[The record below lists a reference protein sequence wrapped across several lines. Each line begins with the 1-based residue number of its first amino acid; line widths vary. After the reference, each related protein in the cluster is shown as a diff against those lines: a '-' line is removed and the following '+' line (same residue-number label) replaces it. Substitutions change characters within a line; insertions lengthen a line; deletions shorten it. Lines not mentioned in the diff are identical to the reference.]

1 MIRNT
6 ILLIRIKSRNHYIN
20 KNKLGGAGMNPQNKK
35 YDTLEELREAQR
47 EASKRYYER
56 NREKVK
62 ARMKR
67 NYEAKKKAKEGDING

>member
-1 MIRNT
+1 
-6 ILLIRIKSRNHYIN
+6 
-20 KNKLGGAGMNPQNKK
+20 MNPKNKK

-47 EASKRYYER
+47 KASREYYER

-67 NYEAKKKAKEGDING
+67 NYEAKKQKAEGDQ

>member
-1 MIRNT
+1 
-6 ILLIRIKSRNHYIN
+6 
-20 KNKLGGAGMNPQNKK
+20 MNPQNKK

-47 EASKRYYER
+47 RASREYYQR

-67 NYEAKKKAKEGDING
+67 NYEAKNKGELNIQPAEAEGDK